1 MRIRP
6 MMAAQ
11 TGFEVP
17 KTLPSR
23 RAAPN
28 SAARLV
34 IPEIN
39 TVKYRYFRMG
49 AL

>member
-1 MRIRP
+1 

-17 KTLPSR
+17 KTFPSR

-34 IPEIN
+34 IPEMK
-39 TVKYRYFRMG
+39 TAK
-49 AL
+49 